1 MEKSGHV
8 SSTARGCADVAW
20 QWHHLW
26 YSGYNWDYCMV
37 ELVWSTVTLQNLS
50 GVIGGTGELHDLS
63 GL

>member
-1 MEKSGHV
+1 MSAPRPEAVLTWPGSGTNSGTV
-8 SSTARGCADVAW
+8 AAIGTTAW
-20 QWHHLW
+20 F
-26 YSGYNWDYCMV
+26 